1 MRGEVNMNKLP
12 IRCRKAVAED
22 ANHLPAIERSAGSAF
37 LSVPGLEWIANSD
50 DILSAEAQLQ
60 RIKQGLVW
68 VAETADQERVGF
80 LTAEQFDQEY
90 HIWELS
96 VHQEHQKRG
105 IGRALLEALTDQAR
119 RETIA
124 AITLTT
130 FRDLLF
136 NEQFYRNM
144 GYRTLEES
152 QQSGRFQSILA
163 AEKASGLPIERRC
176 AMQLFL

>member
-1 MRGEVNMNKLP
+1 MTMNTQP
-12 IRCRKAVAED
+12 IGCRKAVAED
-22 ANHLPAIERSAGSAF
+22 ADHLPAIERSAGSAF

-50 DILSAEAQLQ
+50 DVLSAEAQLQ

-68 VAETADQERVGF
+68 VAETADQEQVGF

-105 IGRALLEALTDQAR
+105 IGRALLNALTDQAR
-119 RETIA
+119 CETIT

-130 FRDLLF
+130 FRDLPF

-152 QQSGRFQSILA
+152 QQSGRLQSVLA

-176 AMQLFL
+176 AMQLSL

>member
-1 MRGEVNMNKLP
+1 MTVDPSP
-12 IRCRKAVAED
+12 IRYRKAVAED
-22 ANHLPAIERSAGSAF
+22 AVHLPAIERSAGSAF
-37 LSVPGLEWIANSD
+37 LQVPGLEWIASED
-50 DILSAEAQLQ
+50 VLSAEAQLNWI
-60 RIKQGLVW
+60 RRGLVW

-130 FRDLLF
+130 FRHLPF
-136 NEQFYRNM
+136 NEEFYGTM

-152 QQSGRFQSILA
+152 QQSERLKATLA

-176 AMQLFL
+176 AMQLSL